1 MTGRLIRILVCVT
14 LGLMATQASAQSS
27 AFGVEYRWI
36 TSLSV
41 LDGST
46 RLAIPDRSY
55 PSTAFMSLMVKP
67 FVKFDSAQGL
77 QQDDLNTEYF
87 GHPDPKFGIPEAFR
101 QPQQIRL
108 GFRIRF

>member
-1 MTGRLIRILVCVT
+1 VA
-14 LGLMATQASAQSS
+14 LGFIATQASAESS

-36 TSLSV
+36 ASLGA

-46 RLAIPDRSY
+46 QLAIPDRSY
-55 PSTAFMSLMVKP
+55 QSSEFMSLMVKP
-67 FVKFDSAQGL
+67 FMKFDSAQGL
-77 QQDDLNTEYF
+77 RQDDLAVEHF
-87 GHPDPKFGIPEAFR
+87 RHPDPKFGIPEAFR